1 MLIRWLSKHNKI
13 MLLACTFPE
22 IGAGQAAGELVI
34 HIHRLGVDMNIKSL
48 PPAFFLLLPCSA
60 CPVQYLPREILP
72 LAVQLCWISLGD
84 AVWSVVY
91 PVKPSSVYQGGFHRG
106 GSRPA

>member
-34 HIHRLGVDMNIKSL
+34 HIHRLGVDMNI
-48 PPAFFLLLPCSA
+48 
-60 CPVQYLPREILP
+60 
-72 LAVQLCWISLGD
+72 
-84 AVWSVVY
+84 
-91 PVKPSSVYQGGFHRG
+91 
-106 GSRPA
+106 